1 MSRRFVAPSVES
13 RGSTSSIQTI
23 SSPVP
28 GLKPDYL
35 PPPSHPALAR
45 QRIPSPGPETYG
57 ALNRHLPPPPPP
69 LHPLRAQSPAPPVP
83 SRTTSKTV
91 HSTDPG
97 TSTSVSVPYASAD
110 PPTQLQINTIYS
122 QAPIIAQP
130 EPTLGDASTPV
141 LVVTPVVTSSIIDNP
156 PVTDETTLQRAETLP
171 PYSSEPNLASQSVP
185 ASVEPQPNTAIE
197 VPSDGHNILGLQNHA
212 HLSTSNISRIAPPLH
227 PSRQPSPSPLIE
239 TPGLR
244 HRAHSSTNIGSARTL
259 DSNAPSRPSLFE
271 NSRRGSG
278 ASIITLKDAHLTED
292 DLRRMYDA
300 EEVERYLRLFASR
313 VNEVA
318 IDPQHS
324 GAATHVHEED
334 GEWVSTSNPTWSW
347 ARNVDPL
354 PPHLANPQNPFQFI
368 AAIVYPYVIQPLPK
382 ACETKRKFRLNR
394 AAGTAQRL
402 YLAIYPAYVPAIIY
416 LCHLSTWRDPRKSA
430 FWCAVFWAAWAGG
443 FLSQI
448 IVGRLLYLLWTG
460 GNVTREEIR
469 RRRIAAREA
478 EKLGKAIEGGIPGVG
493 ITGELGVWEVTK
505 LVTGLGKKKSKTAK
519 AVTLELQKDRIGQP
533 NGESNLEDQSED
545 MEDWKLML
553 VDLADEVADLHERI
567 KNIFLRRRPEL
578 TRFYIFLFAL
588 LFIGTFIVQDTSK
601 IVTMVLGFWFWFVPP
616 VVRQLPRLPA
626 PFAAAP
632 TDAEVA
638 MELISKRV
646 ERGERVV
653 PERISRRKRNNNK
666 SVGDPGKLHV
676 PIPGSSLRSTTDLTD
691 TSTLVM
697 SPSTTSLVEG
707 TSSDDEADIGLVVP
721 QTSAPQEDMLRKGAV
736 KAWNWWG
743 KAKKRIDQSRGVESK
758 TTHAHALSGQ
768 SFPAQH
774 RSHPGML
781 MISPSLLT
789 FNSLFA
795 SSSSGS
801 QSQIQSQSQT
811 SQDTRTVKIDIDNLR
826 GVKKVSPSGL
836 SVRYAQGSEILEE
849 KFLFIVGRDEA
860 FAMLV
865 GWGGGRWKHV

>member
-13 RGSTSSIQTI
+13 RVTQ
-23 SSPVP
+23 
-28 GLKPDYL
+28 LL
-35 PPPSHPALAR
+35 PR
-45 QRIPSPGPETYG
+45 QRVPSPGPETYG

-97 TSTSVSVPYASAD
+97 ASTSISVPHASAD

-141 LVVTPVVTSSIIDNP
+141 LVITPVVTSSIVDNP
-156 PVTDETTLQRAETLP
+156 H
-171 PYSSEPNLASQSVP
+171 SEPNLASQSVP
-185 ASVEPQPNTAIE
+185 APAELQPNTAIE
-197 VPSDGHNILGLQNHA
+197 VPSDGHNILGLQNHG

-239 TPGLR
+239 APGLR

-278 ASIITLKDAHLTED
+278 ASIITLKDADLTED
-292 DLRRMYDA
+292 DLA
-300 EEVERYLRLFASR
+300 ECTMLRKSSGIFDCLPR

-394 AAGTAQRL
+394 AAAPFGVR
-402 YLAIYPAYVPAIIY
+402 
-416 LCHLSTWRDPRKSA
+416 
-430 FWCAVFWAAWAGG
+430 FWAAWAGG

-533 NGESNLEDQSED
+533 NGDSNLEDQSED

-578 TRFYIFLFAL
+578 TRNFRDF
-588 LFIGTFIVQDTSK
+588 
-601 IVTMVLGFWFWFVPP
+601 PP
-616 VVRQLPRLPA
+616 HLRPHRPMLK
-626 PFAAAP
+626 
-632 TDAEVA
+632 VA

-646 ERGERVV
+646 ERGERIV
-653 PERISRRKRNNNK
+653 PERISRRKRNNK

-707 TSSDDEADIGLVVP
+707 TSSDDEADIGLVV
-721 QTSAPQEDMLRKGAV
+721 LRRV
-736 KAWNWWG
+736 RLR
-743 KAKKRIDQSRGVESK
+743 RICCAR
-758 TTHAHALSGQ
+758 AL
-768 SFPAQH
+768 
-774 RSHPGML
+774 
-781 MISPSLLT
+781 
-789 FNSLFA
+789 
-795 SSSSGS
+795 
-801 QSQIQSQSQT
+801 
-811 SQDTRTVKIDIDNLR
+811 
-826 GVKKVSPSGL
+826 
-836 SVRYAQGSEILEE
+836 
-849 KFLFIVGRDEA
+849 
-860 FAMLV
+860 
-865 GWGGGRWKHV
+865 

>member
-45 QRIPSPGPETYG
+45 QRVPSPGPETYG

-97 TSTSVSVPYASAD
+97 ASTSISVPHASAD

-141 LVVTPVVTSSIIDNP
+141 LVITPVS
-156 PVTDETTLQRAETLP
+156 ETLP

-185 ASVEPQPNTAIE
+185 APAELQPNTAIE
-197 VPSDGHNILGLQNHA
+197 VPSDGHNILGLQNHG

-239 TPGLR
+239 APGLR

-278 ASIITLKDAHLTED
+278 ASIITLKDADLTKMTSQ
-292 DLRRMYDA
+292 MYDA

-324 GAATHVHEED
+324 GAATHIHEED

-402 YLAIYPAYVPAIIY
+402 YLAMYPAYVPVIVY

-601 IVTMVLGFWFWFVPP
+601 IVTMVMGFWFW
-616 VVRQLPRLPA
+616 
-626 PFAAAP
+626 
-632 TDAEVA
+632 
-638 MELISKRV
+638 
-646 ERGERVV
+646 
-653 PERISRRKRNNNK
+653 
-666 SVGDPGKLHV
+666 
-676 PIPGSSLRSTTDLTD
+676 STTDLTD

-789 FNSLFA
+789 FNSLFT

-811 SQDTRTVKIDIDNLR
+811 SQDTRTVKVNIDNLR